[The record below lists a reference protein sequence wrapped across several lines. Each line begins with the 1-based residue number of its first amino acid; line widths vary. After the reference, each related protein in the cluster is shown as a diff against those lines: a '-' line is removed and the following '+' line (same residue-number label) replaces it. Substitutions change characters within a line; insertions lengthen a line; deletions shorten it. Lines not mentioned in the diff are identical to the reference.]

1 MLDYLKNDENKA
13 DVIVLI
19 VLDVRAEALIHL
31 LTRAYPRQ
39 NKVEKYKKIGLTINL
54 KGKSENP
61 GQSIV
66 FKHKKITEWYAT
78 NRLQSPSGQYRISDY
93 FDCSIADENDLRNSK
108 EKA

>member
-1 MLDYLKNDENKA
+1 MLGQ
-13 DVIVLI
+13 
-19 VLDVRAEALIHL
+19 EALIHL

-93 FDCSIADENDLRNSK
+93 FDYSIADETDLRNSK